1 MTETKLIK
9 RYQNRKLYDPED
21 SNYVTLEKL
30 DHWIK
35 SGRDVKVICNKTKND
50 ITASTLTQLMYEKER
65 AGKTLPS
72 AELLKEIIR
81 HGDGSFTGYIQ
92 AQLAS
97 EMGRFDGTR
106 VRPPVMNQ

>member
-1 MTETKLIK
+1 
-9 RYQNRKLYDPED
+9 
-21 SNYVTLEKL
+21 
-30 DHWIK
+30 
-35 SGRDVKVICNKTKND
+35 
-50 ITASTLTQLMYEKER
+50 MYEKER
-65 AGKTLPS
+65 AGKTQPS

-106 VRPPVMNQ
+106 VRPPMMSQ